1 MWYARKK
8 APVAPQQPVPAQLK
22 KRLYTEQEIADRN
35 RKIVETRRINEDRRK
50 DDASRWTLY
59 QGRPAAH
66 RRALRSAALQPTDNA

>member
-1 MWYARKK
+1 MRYARKK

-50 DDASRWTLY
+50 DDAS
-59 QGRPAAH
+59 
-66 RRALRSAALQPTDNA
+66 